1 MGMSSGSAI
10 AFLLAGPALSLPSM
24 ILINRIMGLKR
35 AVTYIILVVIFSSL
49 AGTIYELIF

>member
-1 MGMSSGSAI
+1 MGMSSGSDI
-10 AFLLAGPALSLPSM
+10 AFLLAGPALNLPSM

>member
-24 ILINRIMGLKR
+24 VLINRVMGAKR
-35 AVTYIILVVIFSSL
+35 AFAYISLVVLFSAF
-49 AGTIYELIF
+49 AGSVYELIF

>member
-1 MGMSSGSAI
+1 MSSGSDI
-10 AFLLAGPALSLPSM
+10 AFLLAGPALSLLSM

>member
-24 ILINRIMGLKR
+24 ILINKIMGFKKGM
-35 AVTYIILVVIFSSL
+35 TFIILVVLFSAI
-49 AGTIYELIF
+49 AGSVYELIF